1 MEQNVVLCGANSY
14 DQKYYLNQEFSA
26 LPDAVKQELQIM
38 CVWFTEDIG
47 GILTLE
53 FEPDGTLI
61 MKTTADDMDYYYDD
75 IGAGLKL
82 HQLQRQKRELMSSL
96 EMYYRVMFLNKT
108 VEEAGKE
115 NFMKIGTVEIS
126 HPVALG
132 PMAGVTDLPFRRL
145 CREMGCGL
153 LYTEMVSA
161 KALSYHNKN
170 TEPILETE
178 DGEHPLAVQLFGSEP
193 ELLAD
198 MAKKLEEGPYDII
211 DLNMGC
217 PVPKVVNNHEGSA
230 LMKDP
235 ILAGK
240 VIEAMAKA
248 VKSL

>member
-14 DQKYYLNQEFSA
+14 DQEFSA

-61 MKTTADDMDYYYDD
+61 MKATADDMDYYYDD

-115 NFMKIGTVEIS
+115 
-126 HPVALG
+126 
-132 PMAGVTDLPFRRL
+132 
-145 CREMGCGL
+145 
-153 LYTEMVSA
+153 
-161 KALSYHNKN
+161 
-170 TEPILETE
+170 IL
-178 DGEHPLAVQLFGSEP
+178 
-193 ELLAD
+193 
-198 MAKKLEEGPYDII
+198 
-211 DLNMGC
+211 
-217 PVPKVVNNHEGSA
+217 
-230 LMKDP
+230 
-235 ILAGK
+235 
-240 VIEAMAKA
+240 
-248 VKSL
+248 

>member
-1 MEQNVVLCGANSY
+1 MLYETGLFAKLEESTKRNTMEQNVVLCGANSH

-115 NFMKIGTVEIS
+115 
-126 HPVALG
+126 
-132 PMAGVTDLPFRRL
+132 
-145 CREMGCGL
+145 
-153 LYTEMVSA
+153 
-161 KALSYHNKN
+161 
-170 TEPILETE
+170 IL
-178 DGEHPLAVQLFGSEP
+178 
-193 ELLAD
+193 
-198 MAKKLEEGPYDII
+198 
-211 DLNMGC
+211 
-217 PVPKVVNNHEGSA
+217 
-230 LMKDP
+230 
-235 ILAGK
+235 
-240 VIEAMAKA
+240 
-248 VKSL
+248 

>member
-1 MEQNVVLCGANSY
+1 VLYETGLFAKLEESTKRNTMEQNVVLCGANSY

-38 CVWFTEDIG
+38 CVWFTEDVG

-115 NFMKIGTVEIS
+115 
-126 HPVALG
+126 
-132 PMAGVTDLPFRRL
+132 
-145 CREMGCGL
+145 
-153 LYTEMVSA
+153 
-161 KALSYHNKN
+161 
-170 TEPILETE
+170 IL
-178 DGEHPLAVQLFGSEP
+178 
-193 ELLAD
+193 
-198 MAKKLEEGPYDII
+198 
-211 DLNMGC
+211 
-217 PVPKVVNNHEGSA
+217 
-230 LMKDP
+230 
-235 ILAGK
+235 
-240 VIEAMAKA
+240 
-248 VKSL
+248 

>member
-1 MEQNVVLCGANSY
+1 MLYETGLFAKLEESTKRNTMEQNVVLRGADSY
-14 DQKYYLNQEFSA
+14 DQKYYLNQELSA

-115 NFMKIGTVEIS
+115 
-126 HPVALG
+126 
-132 PMAGVTDLPFRRL
+132 
-145 CREMGCGL
+145 
-153 LYTEMVSA
+153 
-161 KALSYHNKN
+161 
-170 TEPILETE
+170 IL
-178 DGEHPLAVQLFGSEP
+178 
-193 ELLAD
+193 
-198 MAKKLEEGPYDII
+198 
-211 DLNMGC
+211 
-217 PVPKVVNNHEGSA
+217 
-230 LMKDP
+230 
-235 ILAGK
+235 
-240 VIEAMAKA
+240 
-248 VKSL
+248 

>member
-1 MEQNVVLCGANSY
+1 MEQNVVLCGANSC

-115 NFMKIGTVEIS
+115 
-126 HPVALG
+126 
-132 PMAGVTDLPFRRL
+132 
-145 CREMGCGL
+145 
-153 LYTEMVSA
+153 
-161 KALSYHNKN
+161 
-170 TEPILETE
+170 IL
-178 DGEHPLAVQLFGSEP
+178 
-193 ELLAD
+193 
-198 MAKKLEEGPYDII
+198 
-211 DLNMGC
+211 
-217 PVPKVVNNHEGSA
+217 
-230 LMKDP
+230 
-235 ILAGK
+235 
-240 VIEAMAKA
+240 
-248 VKSL
+248 